1 MLIANAHNKK
11 VQQSFRSEQELEQMD
26 KAAKE
31 ALRLLRMSSRDG
43 MQMPRSELQTVSTD
57 VRIREDSGISE
68 ERESTST
75 RHIEPTAEV
84 VQDEE
89 SKRMERTQAEV

>member
-26 KAAKE
+26 KAAKK

-43 MQMPRSELQTVSTD
+43 MQMPRSELQTVSSD
-57 VRIREDSGISE
+57 VRIRQDSGISE
-68 ERESTST
+68 ERESSST
-75 RHIEPTAEV
+75 RHIEQTAEV
-84 VQDEE
+84 VQDQE
-89 SKRMERTQAEV
+89 SERMECT